1 MTIASDSRRIQI
13 VMPQKLLE
21 SVDAAASGAGTDRSH
36 WSAAA
41 LEAAL
46 NLPPAPAA
54 KRRRRPKKVTPRLGL
69 HPSDDRFSAADTGG
83 KRNAW

>member
-1 MTIASDSRRIQI
+1 MAIASDSCRIQI

-21 SVDAAASGAGTDRSH
+21 SVDAAASGAGTYRSH
-36 WSAAA
+36 WIAAA

-54 KRRRRPKKVTPRLGL
+54 KHRRKRKSVTVRLGL
-69 HPSDDRFSAADTGG
+69 HPDDDRF
-83 KRNAW
+83 